1 MSIRRIEPH
10 TRVTKAIVH
19 GNTVYV
25 SGQLGD
31 GATVTEQMHD
41 LLGKIDRF
49 LAEAGTS
56 KAKLLQAIIWMADMK
71 DFPEMNAAW
80 DAWIGGPY
88 APARATCAAQLVD
101 PKYKVEITVTAA
113 I

>member
-1 MSIRRIEPH
+1 MTIRRIEPH
-10 TRVTKAIVH
+10 TRVTKAVVH

-25 SGQLGD
+25 SGQLGE
-31 GATVTEQMHD
+31 GTTCTEQMHD

-56 KAKLLQAIIWMADMK
+56 KDKIVQAIIWMADMK
-71 DFPEMNAAW
+71 DFQEMNAAW

-88 APARATCAAQLVD
+88 APARATCAATLVD

>member
-41 LLGKIDRF
+41 LLGRSHMH
-49 LAEAGTS
+49 LSQPT
-56 KAKLLQAIIWMADMK
+56 
-71 DFPEMNAAW
+71 
-80 DAWIGGPY
+80 
-88 APARATCAAQLVD
+88 
-101 PKYKVEITVTAA
+101 
-113 I
+113 

>member
-56 KAKLLQAIIWMADMK
+56 KAKLLQAIIWMADM
-71 DFPEMNAAW
+71 
-80 DAWIGGPY
+80 
-88 APARATCAAQLVD
+88 
-101 PKYKVEITVTAA
+101 
-113 I
+113 